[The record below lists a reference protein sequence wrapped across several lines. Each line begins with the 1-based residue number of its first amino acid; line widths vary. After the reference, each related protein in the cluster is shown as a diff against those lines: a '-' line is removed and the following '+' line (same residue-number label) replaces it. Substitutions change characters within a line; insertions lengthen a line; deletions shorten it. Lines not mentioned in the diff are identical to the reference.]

1 MTALLIVAG
10 LVIVLLA
17 TGWRLTWLATRVDRA
32 NTRAERTWAALDA
45 ALVRRAQG
53 AAELALTPAIDP
65 ATALAVSDAA
75 AAALE
80 PDLGRAERERVESDL
95 SHVLDLVTPGL
106 GARADR
112 LAELRDRAGL
122 SRRLYNDAVA
132 TARALHRR
140 RTVRLVRL
148 AGHAAEPAPFEMA
161 DDRRPSWASEW

>member
-1 MTALLIVAG
+1 VTALVLAAG

-17 TGWRLTWLATRVDRA
+17 AGWRLTWLATRVDRA

-45 ALVRRAQG
+45 ALVRRAQA
-53 AAELALTPAIDP
+53 AAELALTPGVDP
-65 ATALAVSDAA
+65 ATALAASDAA

-80 PDLGRAERERVESDL
+80 PDLGPAEREQAESDL

-106 GARADR
+106 QTDR
-112 LAELRDRAGL
+112 LAELRERAGL

-140 RTVRLVRL
+140 RTVRLFRL
-148 AGHAAEPAPFEMA
+148 AGRAAEPAPFEMA
-161 DDRRPSWASEW
+161 DDRRPPWAAGW

>member
-1 MTALLIVAG
+1 MTGLLVAAG

-17 TGWRLTWLATRVDRA
+17 AGWRLTWLATRVDRA

-53 AAELALTPAIDP
+53 AAELALAPGIDP
-65 ATALAVSDAA
+65 ASALAVSDAA

-80 PDLGRAERERVESDL
+80 PDLGRAERERAESDL

-106 GARADR
+106 GGRGDR
-112 LAELRDRAGL
+112 LAGLRDRAGL

-132 TARALHRR
+132 TARTLHRR
-140 RTVRLVRL
+140 RTVRLFRL

-161 DDRRPSWASEW
+161 DDLSPTWAPEW

>member
-1 MTALLIVAG
+1 MTGLLVAAG

-17 TGWRLTWLATRVDRA
+17 AGWRLTWLATRVDRA

-53 AAELALTPAIDP
+53 AAELALGPGLDP
-65 ATALAVSDAA
+65 ATALAISDAA
-75 AAALE
+75 ANALE
-80 PDLGRAERERVESDL
+80 PDLSRAERERAESDL
-95 SHVLDLVTPGL
+95 SHVLELVVPGL
-106 GARADR
+106 GVRARRVAG
-112 LAELRDRAGL
+112 LAERAGL

-140 RTVRLVRL
+140 RTVRLFRL

-161 DDRRPSWASEW
+161 DDLRPSWAPEW